1 MPNRVKST
9 DIEGLS
15 QVVEIKDA
23 VEEES
28 LALLGRFRDVRA
40 LRQALVQQEI
50 VRLKTRYGEDHPRV
64 AELTDALKRNSDILP
79 GFEVELEVSKIK
91 VPATAEKDALIH
103 GRITDEK
110 MTAREGLIA
119 ALTDKEG
126 KSLGVE
132 DIKADASGYF
142 AFVLKPEIRK
152 ALEEKKKEIYLT
164 VSDQAGRVLYRKP
177 DPLKPEEGGEI
188 RESIVLKTGRTAV
201 ETDKTKEPEVRK
213 PREAKKR
220 PGR

>member
-40 LRQALVQQEI
+40 LRQALVQHEI
-50 VRLKTRYGEDHPRV
+50 IRLKTRYGEDDPRV
-64 AELTDALKRNSDILP
+64 AEMTETLKRNADILP
-79 GFEVELEVSKIK
+79 GFEIEAELSKIK
-91 VPATAEKDALIH
+91 VAATAEKDVLIH
-103 GRITDEK
+103 GRLVDEK
-110 MTAREGLIA
+110 MMAREGLIA

-132 DIKADASGYF
+132 DVAADASGYF
-142 AFVLKPEIRK
+142 AFVLSPEARK
-152 ALEEKKKEIYLT
+152 SLEEKKKEIYLT
-164 VSDQAGRVLYRKP
+164 ISDRAGRVLYRRTNPVK
-177 DPLKPEEGGEI
+177 LAEGAEI
-188 RESIVLKTGRTAV
+188 RESIILETGRATAA
-201 ETDKTKEPEVRK
+201 TSKTKEPEVRK
-213 PREAKKR
+213 PSETKKR